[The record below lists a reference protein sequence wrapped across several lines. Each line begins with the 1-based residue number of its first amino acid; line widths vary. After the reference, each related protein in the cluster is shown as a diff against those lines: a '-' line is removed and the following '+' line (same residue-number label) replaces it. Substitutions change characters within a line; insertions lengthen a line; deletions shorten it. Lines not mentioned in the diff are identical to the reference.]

1 VGIEPSEWRH
11 REIDVMTDSDGWDP
25 DPEGDGTRVRVFDKA
40 FKHWCLENER
50 FNLITSDSDLIQKIK
65 RYPKWQYLKSFRPT
79 GEDRRRRYRVK
90 LKPGVELPE
99 EVTVD

>member
-1 VGIEPSEWRH
+1 
-11 REIDVMTDSDGWDP
+11 MNTYWDP

-50 FNLITSDSDLIQKIK
+50 FDLITSDSDLIQKIK
-65 RYPKWQYLKSFRPT
+65 RIP
-79 GEDRRRRYRVK
+79 K

-99 EVTVD
+99 EVTLDQGF